1 MHGDLYKKDLNN
13 FGPAVGFAWDPFKDG
28 KTSVRAGYSLA
39 FVNEETM
46 TVGFN
51 VLGANAGLSTN
62 VTLTNQYAR
71 VQSGIP
77 QIATPAFLPTRTLA
91 DQLAL
96 NATGLLRGVQ
106 EDIKQPHVH
115 QVSAGISREIMWNM
129 AVEGRYVG
137 TFGRDIFRGIDL
149 NQMNAVGAFG
159 GAFLQ
164 DFLRAR
170 QNGFL
175 SLAAAPTNSFDPAY
189 TGPGSQPLTVLPQF
203 GQLTNATVRTAI
215 QQGEI
220 ARLADFYITNRIAG
234 ANAAFLPNPGIYA
247 SDFITNGSF
256 TNYNAMQL
264 ELRRQFRHGI
274 LGQIN
279 YTLSETRADAV
290 GTSQSRIEAFLDNAR
305 PELDEG
311 RALFHIGQAIN
322 SNVIAELPFG
332 KNRRWMNHGGIADA
346 VLGGWTTSAIVKWQS
361 GSPISI
367 LSPRGTFNRTGRA
380 GRQTAV
386 TSLTTDQIKKLLG
399 VRDVN
404 GTLYWIDPSVIDSSS
419 GRGVAAES
427 LTNAGFSGQV
437 FFNPTAGEVGSLEI
451 LAFDGPSQFLTDL
464 SVSKRFR
471 LGGRTGFSVRADIF
485 NLFNTVNFFT
495 GDFDVNSNNF
505 GKITDTNTAAR
516 LVQFSGKIDF

>member
-1 MHGDLYKKDLNN
+1 
-13 FGPAVGFAWDPFKDG
+13 
-28 KTSVRAGYSLA
+28 
-39 FVNEETM
+39 
-46 TVGFN
+46 
-51 VLGANAGLSTN
+51 
-62 VTLTNQYAR
+62 
-71 VQSGIP
+71 
-77 QIATPAFLPTRTLA
+77 
-91 DQLAL
+91 
-96 NATGLLRGVQ
+96 
-106 EDIKQPHVH
+106 
-115 QVSAGISREIMWNM
+115 
-129 AVEGRYVG
+129 
-137 TFGRDIFRGIDL
+137 
-149 NQMNAVGAFG
+149 
-159 GAFLQ
+159 
-164 DFLRAR
+164 
-170 QNGFL
+170 
-175 SLAAAPTNSFDPAY
+175 
-189 TGPGSQPLTVLPQF
+189 
-203 GQLTNATVRTAI
+203 
-215 QQGEI
+215 
-220 ARLADFYITNRIAG
+220 
-234 ANAAFLPNPGIYA
+234 
-247 SDFITNGSF
+247 
-256 TNYNAMQL
+256 MQL

-367 LSPRGTFNRTGRA
+367 LSPRGTFNRVARST
-380 GRQTAV
+380 RQTAV